1 MPSTGSPR
9 AVYEQSWEFSAWNR
23 IDLPGTTEPTKAAG
37 MVDDI
42 GRADHADQLTV
53 IEHRQ
58 MAQPVLAHQRNDRVD
73 VVFRP
78 TFQTPR
84 VM

>member
-1 MPSTGSPR
+1 
-9 AVYEQSWEFSAWNR
+9 
-23 IDLPGTTEPTKAAG
+23 

-84 VM
+84 VV